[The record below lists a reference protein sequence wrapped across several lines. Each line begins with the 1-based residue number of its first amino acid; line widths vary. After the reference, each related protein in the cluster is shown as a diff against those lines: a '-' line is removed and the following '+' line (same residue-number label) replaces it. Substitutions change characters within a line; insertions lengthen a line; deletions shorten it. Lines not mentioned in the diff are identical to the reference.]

1 VLQDGLLSGDDLV
14 DAPSFDPD
22 EVDYGS
28 VIPWK
33 LDLLRRAYERFQKNP
48 PAELQSK
55 FLGFQKAESHWL
67 EDYALFRALKDS
79 QNGAPWW
86 TWEESL
92 RDHEPDALAG
102 FRQENHQEIEQI
114 KFRQFLFFKQWG
126 EVRDHAHRS
135 GIKII
140 GDIPIFIAHDSAD
153 VWANPELFYLDD
165 AGQPT
170 AVAGVPPDYF
180 SETGQLWGN
189 PLYDWEKHA
198 ADGYSWWLDRL
209 RAVLTLV
216 DIVRLDHFRGFAGY
230 WEIPGDAETAVKG
243 RWRDGPGADFFH
255 TVKDTL
261 GELPIIAE
269 DLGEI
274 TPDVIELRD
283 QFNLPGM
290 KVLVFA
296 FNSGPENEFL
306 PHNFTEDCAVYTGT
320 HDNDTVRGWF
330 ERVEDWEKDYARR
343 YLGVSGE
350 NIAWDVIRAAWSSVA
365 AYALA
370 PLQDLLGLGNEAR
383 MNYPGSSQGNWTWRY
398 RPDALTEDLEKKLLE
413 FNQTYGRES

>member
-1 VLQDGLLSGDDLV
+1 
-14 DAPSFDPD
+14 
-22 EVDYGS
+22 
-28 VIPWK
+28 
-33 LDLLRRAYERFQKNP
+33 
-48 PAELQSK
+48 
-55 FLGFQKAESHWL
+55 
-67 EDYALFRALKDS
+67 
-79 QNGAPWW
+79 
-86 TWEESL
+86 
-92 RDHEPDALAG
+92 
-102 FRQENHQEIEQI
+102 
-114 KFRQFLFFKQWG
+114 
-126 EVRDHAHRS
+126 
-135 GIKII
+135 
-140 GDIPIFIAHDSAD
+140 
-153 VWANPELFYLDD
+153 
-165 AGQPT
+165 
-170 AVAGVPPDYF
+170 
-180 SETGQLWGN
+180 
-189 PLYDWEKHA
+189 
-198 ADGYSWWLDRL
+198 
-209 RAVLTLV
+209 VLTLV